1 MRCSRLSVLSEPSG
15 TAVYVAGTGDFSENP
30 EENYVQLPSSTQFG
44 DNFTEDDYKALVAD
58 IYNGKIKI
66 DNAVDTDMST
76 VAHVVFEGNIK

>member
-1 MRCSRLSVLSEPSG
+1 MFQEQVKFR
-15 TAVYVAGTGDFSENP
+15 AVK
-30 EENYVQLPSSTQFG
+30 LPTQFG